1 VCILPITLLYAGQFT
16 NTLNTIIMKHRYYYL
31 PLIIAVLTFLM
42 TGLSGFWVSAQ
53 AQSNVSIGGQE
64 VSVRLGFTVQPR
76 FTYAYEAVNNADAIE
91 RIGFGVRRYRMRAT
105 TSFGTDFR
113 LFTQLEGSG
122 TNATLIDLRGE
133 YKLNDKVWLRFG
145 RFVGAHPRVMAI
157 TLLGD
162 IDHIDRPA
170 IAALWASNTI
180 GGDARDYGL
189 EMMYTTPQL
198 QYRLFLANG
207 HNGTNFR
214 NEPASGSITGNT
226 SNKGMA
232 LNAMVSYTPEN
243 ISGAE
248 FGFHAGVNQSKN
260 PNTISPRAA
269 GVGRGFVTSSAYAYW
284 GARPGDQPIRVKF
297 DVVSVQYDEIRLAN
311 GSDYQQLFLGAA
323 LMGAYAVRPEFEL
336 VATLENYNLDTD
348 NSGSEVRSITLAG
361 SYSFSKA
368 RGGAF
373 STQKMTVGYVLKDQ
387 QSRDNPS
394 HMLVVKFQIH
404 I

>member
-1 VCILPITLLYAGQFT
+1 
-16 NTLNTIIMKHRYYYL
+16 MKHRYHYL
-31 PLIIAVLTFLM
+31 PHFIVVIAFLI

-53 AQSNVSIGGQE
+53 AQSNVSIGGQD

-113 LFTQLEGSG
+113 LFTQIEGSG
-122 TNATLIDLRGE
+122 ASATLIDLRGE
-133 YKLNDKVWLRFG
+133 YKLNDKIWLRFG

-189 EMMYTTPQL
+189 EMLYTTPQIE
-198 QYRLFLANG
+198 YRIFLANG
-207 HNGTNFR
+207 HNGTNYR
-214 NEPASGSITGNT
+214 NEPNNSSITGNT
-226 SNKGMA
+226 PNKGMA
-232 LNAMVSYTPEN
+232 VSTLLRYFPEN
-243 ISGAE
+243 FSGGE
-248 FGFHAGVNQSKN
+248 FGGFVGYNQSKN
-260 PNTISPRAA
+260 PNTISTRAP
-269 GVGRGFVTSSAYAYW
+269 GVGRGLLSTSAHAYW

-297 DVVSVQYDEIRLAN
+297 DFVSVHYDEIRFAN
-311 GSDYQQLFLGAA
+311 GDSFQQNFMGAA
-323 LMGAYAVRPEFEL
+323 LMGAYAVLPEFEVL
-336 VATLENYNLDTD
+336 ATLENYNLDTD
-348 NSGSEVRSITLAG
+348 VPASEVRSITLAG

-387 QSRDNPS
+387 QGRDNPS